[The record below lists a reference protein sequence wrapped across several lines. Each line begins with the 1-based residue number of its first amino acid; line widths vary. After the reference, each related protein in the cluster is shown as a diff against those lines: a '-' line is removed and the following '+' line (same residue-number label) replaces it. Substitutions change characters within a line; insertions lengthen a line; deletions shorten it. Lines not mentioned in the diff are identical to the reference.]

1 MRPTQEPSAV
11 FAKSESTLAPAK
23 INLTLRILGRR
34 DDGFHELESLVVF
47 APFGD
52 HLALRPGAPLALKVS
67 GPMAAGAG
75 PLTDNLVLRAI
86 GALAERIDGL
96 KLGRFALTKRLPSG
110 AGLGGGSADA
120 AAALRLIAKVNG
132 LGLDDARIHEAARI
146 TGADVAVCL
155 DPRSRFMRGIGEIL
169 SAPVTLPR
177 LGILVVHPG
186 IAVPT
191 GSVFKALEL
200 TPGERYATPALPLFF
215 SPPPC
220 GEGSGV
226 GVVRGGTALPLPADP
241 PPQPPPSRN
250 RVYAGFGHSI
260 KRSKSAT
267 ADFDWGEGV
276 ASFAIALSRE
286 GGERAKREALL
297 AWLTSERND
306 LEAAAIAIARPIADV
321 LHAIAGLEGCRLT
334 RMSGSGSACFGLFD
348 SARAAA
354 AAAQH
359 LAAARSS
366 WWVRAGLLGS

>member
-52 HLALRPGAPLALKVS
+52 HLALWPGAPLELKVS
-67 GPMAAGAG
+67 GPMAAEAG

-366 WWVRAGLLGS
+366 WWVCAGVLGN

>member
-34 DDGFHELESLVVF
+34 ADGFHELESLVVF

-52 HLALRPGAPLALKVS
+52 HLALWPGAPLELKVS
-67 GPMAAGAG
+67 GPMAAEAG
-75 PLTDNLVLRAI
+75 PLTDNLVLRAVR
-86 GALAERIDGL
+86 ALAERVDGL
-96 KLGRFALTKRLPSG
+96 KLGRFALIKRLPSG